1 MILEEK
7 GKIQALCPICGV
19 EGMHELR
26 SFWMNLSSN
35 MSRTTTTRELK
46 NIPVCDKCYGEI
58 NHIENIRL
66 TCNISAIASFIILAI
81 ASLSQKNISSL
92 WVFLFL
98 ACFLLNAI
106 VHIATAK
113 TVSKKSDLI
122 KRWYYD
128 KFNGQHFL

>member
-7 GKIQALCPICGV
+7 GKLQAFCPICGV

-26 SFWMNLSSN
+26 SFSMDLSSY
-35 MSRTTTTRELK
+35 MSRTTTTREIK
-46 NIPVCDKCYGEI
+46 NIPVCDKCYSEI
-58 NHIENIRL
+58 KHIENIRL
-66 TCNISAIASFIILAI
+66 TCNISAIASFIILVI
-81 ASLSQKNISSL
+81 TFLSQKNMSSL

-98 ACFLLNAI
+98 ACFLLDAI

-122 KRWYYD
+122 ERWYYD